1 MLSEVNMSYLMVA
14 GRSCPLVKG
23 AVVAEAERVC
33 PLTGAAAIFGNLCV
47 NIIVYISFEKLILKQ
62 PK

>member
-1 MLSEVNMSYLMVA
+1 MSYLMVA
-14 GRSCPLVKG
+14 GRSCPLV
-23 AVVAEAERVC
+23 AEAEAVGRVC
-33 PLTGAAAIFGNLCV
+33 PLVGAAGGAAAIFGNLCV